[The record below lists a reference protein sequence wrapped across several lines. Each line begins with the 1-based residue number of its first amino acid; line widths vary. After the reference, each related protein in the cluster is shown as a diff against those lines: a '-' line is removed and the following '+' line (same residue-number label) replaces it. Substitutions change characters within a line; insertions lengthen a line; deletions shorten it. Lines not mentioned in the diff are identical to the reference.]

1 MIFGSNRQQ
10 SVAFESNR
18 ASKAIDSHR
27 WQSAAIAKSIAIGG
41 IRLLSI
47 AFALTASADEPF
59 LGGFVSAV
67 SPESAAVRL
76 EARNMALVAPRV
88 VAGTQNLVSSN
99 GLTTTS
105 WDTTALANGWQEVTE
120 PTGGEKASL
129 LVANLPSIAVEGGR
143 LQSSVT
149 WGADAVHWV
158 RNKVIIPRGVTLTV
172 AAGAIVKF
180 GEQTG
185 MFVEDGGTVKFNGNS
200 SAQVVLT
207 SFADDV
213 YGGDSERR
221 LELVVAH
228 SAVGRHDQRPLH
240 AGALRHGGVAPHA
253 LHAGCGDGLAHDGQG
268 AGLGFL

>member
-10 SVAFESNR
+10 SVAFDSNR

-47 AFALTASADEPF
+47 ALAFSASADEPF

-76 EARNMALVAPRV
+76 EARDRTLVAPRV
-88 VAGTQNLVSSN
+88 VAGTQSLVSSD
-99 GLTTTS
+99 GLTWAA

-143 LQSSVT
+143 LQSNTT
-149 WGADAVHWV
+149 WTSNAVHWV
-158 RNKVIIPRGVTLTV
+158 RNRVIVPDGVTLTV
-172 AAGAIVKF
+172 REGAIVKF
-180 GEQTG
+180 GVNFTG
-185 MFVEDGGTVKFNGNS
+185 
-200 SAQVVLT
+200 
-207 SFADDV
+207 
-213 YGGDSERR
+213 
-221 LELVVAH
+221 
-228 SAVGRHDQRPLH
+228 
-240 AGALRHGGVAPHA
+240 
-253 LHAGCGDGLAHDGQG
+253 
-268 AGLGFL
+268 